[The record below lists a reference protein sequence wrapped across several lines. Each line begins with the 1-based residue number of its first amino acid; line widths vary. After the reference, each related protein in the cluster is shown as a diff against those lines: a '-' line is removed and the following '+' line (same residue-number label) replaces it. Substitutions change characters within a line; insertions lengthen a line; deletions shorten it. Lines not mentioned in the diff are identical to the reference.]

1 MKPCRTVDQS
11 IRIDPDDRNE
21 LDRLA
26 ADAQQRL
33 HPFIGAAVRDHH
45 AAEDVLQETLLTML
59 EGLPGLRRP
68 ERFWPWMY
76 RIASNKVRDHF
87 RRQRRYN
94 TLMHDVPGDTIE
106 ERAGALE
113 KMIAAEWTDQLS
125 HAIDEMDA
133 RQQQIIR
140 LRCFEQMSYASIA
153 SQTRT
158 SPARARINLHRAKTV
173 LKKRLHALSA

>member
-11 IRIDPDDRNE
+11 TPIDPGDRSE

-26 ADAQQRL
+26 ADAQRRL

-59 EGLPGLRRP
+59 KGLPGLRRP

-87 RRQRRYN
+87 RRRQRYN
-94 TLMHDVPGDTIE
+94 ALMQAVPGDWTD
-106 ERAGALE
+106 ERTGALE
-113 KMIAAEWTDQLS
+113 KMIAVERTDQLS
-125 HAIDEMDA
+125 HAIDTMDA

-140 LRCFEQMSYASIA
+140 LRCFEQMSYANIA
-153 SQTRT
+153 SRT
-158 SPARARINLHRAKTV
+158 QMSPAQARINLHRAKTV